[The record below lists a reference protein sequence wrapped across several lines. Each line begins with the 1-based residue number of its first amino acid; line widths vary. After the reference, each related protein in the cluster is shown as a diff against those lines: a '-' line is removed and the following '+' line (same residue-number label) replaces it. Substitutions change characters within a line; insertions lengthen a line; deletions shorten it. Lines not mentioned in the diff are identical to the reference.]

1 MGVGLYY
8 LNWHHELNCWL
19 NTSQL
24 LHNGLPRSLKA
35 SDKEVLLVVSIYLI
49 QQLDQNELKGFLI
62 STSGWRKLFK
72 TLYSHCRPSHVTL
85 QFMDTGFLQLG
96 LILLTYSVEI
106 PCSTSRSW
114 TWTCSSFL
122 IGFFSRLSAAGLSQ
136 EDGKRSWR
144 ISYKKL

>member
-8 LNWHHELNCWL
+8 LNWYHELNCWL

-85 QFMDTGFLQLG
+85 QFMDTGFLQPG

-122 IGFFSRLSAAGLSQ
+122 IGFFLRLSAAGLSQ